1 VPGYRDL
8 VLDSRLTPDWRTV
21 MIRTG
26 WLLACDQ
33 APTGHATH
41 HPGKQESQALDP
53 LDLVVSLAETG
64 RLGPLRCGMT
74 LAEVQEVLGPFHD
87 RIPQS
92 KPRRWKP
99 RLHFWDDLE
108 LLICHGMVVA
118 IGLPLWRDTVG
129 LPPAV
134 GGWDAPRPAMLPLA
148 EVIGAL
154 EAAGCGWREAPEE
167 VLDAAARAVRIL
179 DSGVVLAFWLDEGGI
194 GVMRL
199 GKVHKADYGVD
210 QNDHSPGQG
219 RATVH

>member
-1 VPGYRDL
+1 
-8 VLDSRLTPDWRTV
+8 
-21 MIRTG
+21 
-26 WLLACDQ
+26 
-33 APTGHATH
+33 
-41 HPGKQESQALDP
+41 LDP

-92 KPRRWKP
+92 KPRRWRP

-154 EAAGCGWREAPEE
+154 DAAGCGWREAPEE
-167 VLDAAARAVRIL
+167 VLGAAARAVRTL
-179 DSGVVLAFWLDEGGI
+179 DSGVVLACWADEGGTA
-194 GVMRL
+194 VMRL

-210 QNDHSPGQG
+210 QNDHSPRQG

>member
-8 VLDSRLTPDWRTV
+8 VLESELTPDWRTV
-21 MIRTG
+21 MIRTV
-26 WLLACDQ
+26 WLLTGDQ
-33 APTGHATH
+33 VPTGHATH
-41 HPGKQESQALDP
+41 CPGKQEGQALDP

-74 LAEVQEVLGPFHD
+74 LTEVQEILGPFHD
-87 RIPQS
+87 RISQS

-108 LLICHGMVVA
+108 LLVCHEMVVL
-118 IGLPLWRDTVG
+118 IGLPLWRDTVQ
-129 LPPAV
+129 LPPV
-134 GGWDAPRPAMLPLA
+134 VCGWDAPRPAMLPLA

-179 DSGVVLAFWLDEGGI
+179 DSGVVLTFWLDEGGT

-210 QNDHSPGQG
+210 QNDHSPRQG